1 MGATVA
7 QLVSALYNLPLP
19 NKQSQENKLVDT
31 VNINTRWLDNWE
43 NTPVNE
49 NEKLMLTTIVGQ
61 PKSII
66 SVCWNGPRQ
75 TTYPL
80 KKKKNNRQSS
90 LLTTLWTNSNG
101 HQKRKPWVIH
111 FGSHTYPFGMSEVIR
126 NTTFKSVWIF
136 LISWSKKT
144 KMFAVIHINSIM
156 DESMTKI
163 CTKMIYVKV

>member
-80 KKKKNNRQSS
+80 KKKKKTDSHHYWPHYEQILMDIRRDNHGSS
-90 LLTTLWTNSNG
+90 TLVVTLTHLAC
-101 HQKRKPWVIH
+101 QKWLETPRLSQYEY
-111 FGSHTYPFGMSEVIR
+111 F
-126 NTTFKSVWIF
+126 
-136 LISWSKKT
+136 
-144 KMFAVIHINSIM
+144 
-156 DESMTKI
+156 
-163 CTKMIYVKV
+163 